1 MRPQG
6 LDALGSA
13 ILGRLEA
20 KNARREVIMGLSR
33 QLVQQAARAIRA
45 VHRGEWPEAESTLT
59 AAQALMDRMHEAAEG
74 HPELQSAGYM
84 LDAQKEL
91 AEAHLTLALCR
102 GQGLPGPEALG
113 VDDAAWLNGLG
124 EAAGELRR
132 ASLDAIRAGN
142 LAAAEAFLDRMQE
155 IYTLLTTVDYPAM
168 ITRNLKQ
175 TTDMVRGVTERTR
188 GDLTVAVGHRQLRQA
203 LAEFAVHLPEG
214 GERPG
219 TDVSG

>member
-1 MRPQG
+1 MSAQG
-6 LDALGSA
+6 LDAIGGA

-45 VHRGEWPEAESTLT
+45 VHRSEWPEAEATLDQ
-59 AAQALMDRMHEAAEG
+59 AQGLMDRMHEAAGG
-74 HPELQSAGYM
+74 HPELQAAGYM

-102 GQGLPGPEALG
+102 SQALPGPEALG
-113 VDDAAWLNGLG
+113 VDDASWLNGLG

-132 ASLDAIRAGN
+132 AALDAIRGGRLG
-142 LAAAEAFLDRMQE
+142 LAEELLERMQE

-188 GDLTVAVGHRQLRQA
+188 GDLTVAAGHQQLRQA
-203 LAEFAVHLPEG
+203 LADFAAHLPEG
-214 GERPG
+214 RE
-219 TDVSG
+219 